1 MPAIPQWTDTLL
13 SSNTNYQLYSRANR
27 SCLIMDTTPA
37 LQVLDK
43 HSQFQDIQQDSKAGY
58 YYIKVNKEKTWVPI
72 LPGYTIFTKIKNS
85 IFQLSINVSD
95 EQKILF
101 SWIEFDENDTSKTIA
116 FDSQS
121 DRFKSLITHIDPDGR
136 ISIPHLLGFSISG
149 IVQVLI
155 STVYQKYPQLYP
167 EFQPTFK
174 ARQVT
179 EKTIGVVQRKGK
191 RLRREIENTL
201 PETFTREGL
210 VITAEEP
217 KYVNYDDFMALLIE
231 YKQIKQSLYNSNRQ
245 IKRLKQKIDAF
256 KYEQDNIENK
266 DEENEDQDEFLITR
280 VNKIIEESKI
290 GSTILVSMKQ
300 FISLVLQ
307 QSCSYCGETR
317 LICKKTKVTTAGF
330 SVKILVSCQLC
341 ETSDEFTNESLDVNF
356 NACIATSGLV
366 GGINRRSLQMVFAC
380 AGITSQLCKV
390 SFHQRQ
396 ACKQIIPV
404 SFDCSWSHVRNAH
417 QASGEMIYDGRDID
431 GYSYKP
437 IIAFHVVEKSRKI
450 KKNGEEMIIRK
461 GNFDSSSRQMEHA
474 ILIALI
480 EKLTPILEEQ
490 DILLNV
496 TIDGD
501 LDSNKTL
508 GNVGIVNQI
517 FADLKHVT
525 KNIRKNCLLQH
536 LYDNHD
542 LCWSEVCWV
551 KQNPEIQLKEPT
563 LKTRT
568 LFERNQFKLMLE
580 SIFKLPIGQGI
591 GTTTRTSQNE
601 AFNRVKLI
609 YTSKLIDYS
618 ASYQTRHVL
627 AILHNN
633 EGICEMVNIAR
644 QASNTPLSYQDLLNI
659 TKIEKERDQ
668 QRINN
673 VGRIEKRNAERA
685 LALQNIREDLD
696 SFDWNQELVSYG
708 KKTQQQIDSNSFCPS
723 FATHIPD
730 FNETT
735 KCVACHAFP
744 KCTARGL
751 CRVCRF
757 YVDNGLKDQIIDKNY
772 QPKNEIPQNI
782 DLETM
787 CESALSG
794 IFQFS
799 EFRNGQ
805 KDAIKSFVQNYDTL
819 VLKQTG
825 GGKSLCYAL
834 PSVIATGITVVF
846 SPLKALVDDQVL
858 ELIKV
863 GIPCGGLYAST
874 AQPIWYQRKVFQEIA
889 CGLTRVIITTPEKF
903 KFNVGFRQMLE
914 QIGISRGIR
923 FVIDEAH
930 CILDQEHFRDSWSF
944 LCNLKKI
951 FPTAPILLL
960 TATCRMIDAQEIVTR
975 LGIDH
980 QRMFLFRDK
989 YFGNNSIIYQ
999 VQKKKDNKEQF
1010 LEDILKITSE
1020 IEAGKCIIYCISIKE
1035 CENLL
1040 TNLQAKVRKEE
1051 IAIYHG
1057 KLPAKEKSNA
1067 LSLWKSIKI
1076 RIIVA
1081 TNAFGMGVNEP
1092 DVRVVIHAGF
1102 PISMGK
1108 KFSNCAWPEDPL
1120 PQECNICDNCIRRA
1134 TDNPVY
1140 IDAQSDALK
1149 MLEVINVITKME
1161 QQQQIT
1167 RNNVV
1172 DVFRQS
1178 QAKDVKSRFGHL
1190 AVYQEKFTRKLKT
1203 KEDAFL
1209 LLDDLVLR
1217 KIVEEDIILNRTS
1230 AGQNYTCSI
1239 FVLGLVEDALAKVS
1253 IENWKYLI
1261 KAK

>member
-1 MPAIPQWTDTLL
+1 
-13 SSNTNYQLYSRANR
+13 
-27 SCLIMDTTPA
+27 
-37 LQVLDK
+37 
-43 HSQFQDIQQDSKAGY
+43 
-58 YYIKVNKEKTWVPI
+58 
-72 LPGYTIFTKIKNS
+72 
-85 IFQLSINVSD
+85 
-95 EQKILF
+95 
-101 SWIEFDENDTSKTIA
+101 
-116 FDSQS
+116 
-121 DRFKSLITHIDPDGR
+121 
-136 ISIPHLLGFSISG
+136 
-149 IVQVLI
+149 
-155 STVYQKYPQLYP
+155 
-167 EFQPTFK
+167 
-174 ARQVT
+174 
-179 EKTIGVVQRKGK
+179 
-191 RLRREIENTL
+191 
-201 PETFTREGL
+201 
-210 VITAEEP
+210 
-217 KYVNYDDFMALLIE
+217 
-231 YKQIKQSLYNSNRQ
+231 
-245 IKRLKQKIDAF
+245 
-256 KYEQDNIENK
+256 
-266 DEENEDQDEFLITR
+266 
-280 VNKIIEESKI
+280 
-290 GSTILVSMKQ
+290 
-300 FISLVLQ
+300 
-307 QSCSYCGETR
+307 
-317 LICKKTKVTTAGF
+317 
-330 SVKILVSCQLC
+330 
-341 ETSDEFTNESLDVNF
+341 
-356 NACIATSGLV
+356 
-366 GGINRRSLQMVFAC
+366 
-380 AGITSQLCKV
+380 
-390 SFHQRQ
+390 
-396 ACKQIIPV
+396 
-404 SFDCSWSHVRNAH
+404 
-417 QASGEMIYDGRDID
+417 
-431 GYSYKP
+431 
-437 IIAFHVVEKSRKI
+437 
-450 KKNGEEMIIRK
+450 
-461 GNFDSSSRQMEHA
+461 
-474 ILIALI
+474 
-480 EKLTPILEEQ
+480 
-490 DILLNV
+490 
-496 TIDGD
+496 
-501 LDSNKTL
+501 
-508 GNVGIVNQI
+508 
-517 FADLKHVT
+517 
-525 KNIRKNCLLQH
+525 
-536 LYDNHD
+536 
-542 LCWSEVCWV
+542 
-551 KQNPEIQLKEPT
+551 
-563 LKTRT
+563 
-568 LFERNQFKLMLE
+568 
-580 SIFKLPIGQGI
+580 
-591 GTTTRTSQNE
+591 
-601 AFNRVKLI
+601 
-609 YTSKLIDYS
+609 
-618 ASYQTRHVL
+618 
-627 AILHNN
+627 
-633 EGICEMVNIAR
+633 MVNIAR

-673 VGRIEKRNAERA
+673 VGRIEKHNAERA

-744 KCTARGL
+744 KCTAR
-751 CRVCRF
+751 
-757 YVDNGLKDQIIDKNY
+757 
-772 QPKNEIPQNI
+772 
-782 DLETM
+782 
-787 CESALSG
+787 
-794 IFQFS
+794 
-799 EFRNGQ
+799 
-805 KDAIKSFVQNYDTL
+805 
-819 VLKQTG
+819 
-825 GGKSLCYAL
+825 
-834 PSVIATGITVVF
+834 ATGITVVF

-1057 KLPAKEKSNA
+1057 ELPAKEKSNA
-1067 LSLWKSIKI
+1067 LSLWKSGKI

-1102 PISMGK
+1102 PISMGNSISSDEGLEASAHIK
-1108 KFSNCAWPEDPL
+1108 YLSDAKNKIREVLFYCSNMYQCHKQAIVNYFAWPEDPL

-1230 AGQNYTCSI
+1230 TGQNYTCSI
-1239 FVLGLVEDALAKVS
+1239 FVLDLVEDALAKVS